1 MYSYTVK
8 VALPPPQ
15 PLAHSFQQCPII
27 GLIMSSQPFFQRTE
41 QVIIW
46 WCKVRIVGWM
56 WLHCPSKLCDG
67 LCGVHICVWC
77 GVVME
82 EQYYTKI
89 VTSLNVHLHWNC
101 LTRKV
106 SKMLVL
112 CYNTRPHTSV
122 CTTDTITN
130 YGLTVLPHLPFSL
143 GLTCFG
149 SLEDRKKES
158 LRGHGYTSDEAL
170 QNVTF

>member
-1 MYSYTVK
+1 
-8 VALPPPQ
+8 
-15 PLAHSFQQCPII
+15 
-27 GLIMSSQPFFQRTE
+27 
-41 QVIIW
+41 
-46 WCKVRIVGWM
+46 
-56 WLHCPSKLCDG
+56 
-67 LCGVHICVWC
+67 
-77 GVVME
+77 
-82 EQYYTKI
+82 
-89 VTSLNVHLHWNC
+89 
-101 LTRKV
+101 
-106 SKMLVL
+106 MLVL